1 MGLERRPTLC
11 VAAHHLCLPLARGN
25 YVTTP
30 LPALCQ
36 PSYPYS
42 RSRATI
48 AAVERNTV
56 ASRSKASVP
65 LFCEQMSPSL
75 GWGSG
80 ECGGG
85 LAQSEGEF
93 TTTSAQG
100 TGVLRERALGVM
112 WVWVWHVWNK
122 QVPVLPSV
130 AKMGV
135 VCGGTGVGRG
145 SGVCSCVAGEK
156 AGLAPE
162 EQSPQG

>member
-80 ECGGG
+80 ECGGAW
-85 LAQSEGEF
+85 LSLRVSLLPPA
-93 TTTSAQG
+93 
-100 TGVLRERALGVM
+100 LRELGCSEKGPWGLCGCGCGM
-112 WVWVWHVWNK
+112 SGTSKYLYCLVWQRWGW
-122 QVPVLPSV
+122 
-130 AKMGV
+130 
-135 VCGGTGVGRG
+135 C
-145 SGVCSCVAGEK
+145 AGEQEWGG
-156 AGLAPE
+156 GLGCALVWQE
-162 EQSPQG
+162 RRQA